1 MNRIA
6 KIILEIA
13 VTGWLVL
20 VITAIALTI
29 NSCSNNSAHAA
40 EVGEGFYCENCD
52 EID

>member
-1 MNRIA
+1 MNKIA

-29 NSCSNNSAHAA
+29 NSCNNNSAHYF
-40 EVGEGFYCENCD
+40 EHYEEFNCENCD
-52 EID
+52 QVD